1 MKRASVLFLALFLG
15 ATLAVWAGEAVK
27 TGHLVDAMCGEK
39 AAANVEKLALHKV
52 SCALMDNCKESG
64 FGIAADGK
72 FLKFDKAGDE
82 KALALLEKTSKT
94 NDLKVTVTGTVEG
107 TTLKVSKIE
116 EAK

>member
-1 MKRASVLFLALFLG
+1 MKRAYVLFLVMFFV

-27 TGHLVDAMCGEK
+27 TGHLMDAMCGEK
-39 AAANVEKLALHKV
+39 QASNAEKVAAHKV

-64 FGIAADGK
+64 FGVVADGK

-107 TTLKVSKIE
+107 ATLKVSKIE